1 MVSVL
6 KDVQTL
12 QLAVLILI
20 PGITSILTY
29 NLLNPRKVEWAAL
42 PLEAIFYGFLNY
54 VLWGWMYKWD
64 SYLAPILYFFVAPS
78 LLSCLFLWIRG
89 RKIVKKY
96 IHESSS
102 SSWDYFFAQKEDC
115 FIVATLKSGEKVGG
129 YFGDKS
135 HASSFPY
142 NDQLYIQWTY
152 QIDEDGSMGD
162 EIEQSKGI
170 LINSGEYSYLE
181 FYKTRGEDNG

>member
-1 MVSVL
+1 MVGIFESIA
-6 KDVQTL
+6 TF

-29 NLLNPRKVEWAAL
+29 NLLNPRKVEWASL

-54 VLWGWMYKWD
+54 VLWGWTEKWD
-64 SYLAPILYFFVAPS
+64 CYLVPIFYFFVAPS
-78 LLSCLFLWIRG
+78 LLSCLFLWLRG
-89 RKIVKKY
+89 RKVVKKY

-115 FIVATLKSGEKVGG
+115 LVVATLKNGEKVGG
-129 YFGDKS
+129 YFGGKS
-135 HASSFPY
+135 HASAFPN

-152 QIDEDGSMGD
+152 LIDEDGNMGD
-162 EIEQSKGI
+162 VIEQTKGV
-170 LINSGEYSYLE
+170 LINKDEYSYLE
-181 FYKTRGEDNG
+181 FYEIVRR